1 MSSAPRPAESSEPA
15 VSTERKGSAVIAKVR
30 VKLLDDNS
38 LRLLS
43 QLIDQSAGTEGVST
57 VIVDL
62 SKVELLPS
70 LGLGML
76 LDVHQVQIAAA
87 VVEAGL
93 RATESAAGIHHY
105 EAGPGVRSERHRRGR
120 HAVAAHPRAR
130 LRLA

>member
-76 LDVHQVQIAAA
+76 LQMSTKCKTRQQSLKLACVQPKVRQVFTITKLDR
-87 VVEAGL
+87 VFDLSDTVEA
-93 RATESAAGIHHY
+93 AMQ
-105 EAGPGVRSERHRRGR
+105 
-120 HAVAAHPRAR
+120 
-130 LRLA
+130 